1 MDNSDIL
8 YYYLNKSF
16 EESRKE
22 LQKILYISKEN
33 ISIFNSYIN
42 DYFDIDIEVEQPGN
56 TDSIGD
62 TICAFLNTKGGK
74 IKIGYDGDDH
84 NNQKAK
90 LEENLKKSY
99 GKYNRNPSKWISVN
113 EQDDSLMIKVSFPNN
128 HSFFTFD
135 EKMYYRVGKKNKIL
149 LSGDTNEILRNRKK
163 AFGRPVLSEYEP
175 TDEAKK
181 KSFKEAKS
189 ENRVSYLRIGEPL
202 ENKATFYKYISL
214 EAVMSIFRKV
224 DADKVKEGQRN
235 PPQTM
240 RFVEPPAW
248 PDQYERRFYT
258 ADYKKVK
265 IYPNAAPKLYA
276 TCFTPCKDSEP
287 AWQVYNRKKEGL
299 GARCVQFRFNQVAL
313 REELVKN
320 LEDCTIVE
328 GVVDYQSNSF
338 IDELHLSTTKDGT
351 PSILYDHYFSDFTLD
366 NFINLLLLK
375 RTAFDYEKEVR
386 IFLIFDEDNNESKSM
401 TKEEI
406 TPKNISL
413 DWLSFIEEIR
423 VDPNCTEIEI
433 ALLQD
438 AINRLIED
446 SNRSQDEKDELKA
459 RLIVE
464 KYNVNEDKEKDNRIC
479 IGEEY
484 KEYKKRQKNQ
494 NN

>member
-1 MDNSDIL
+1 MNAS
-8 YYYLNKSF
+8 NK
-16 EESRKE
+16 ENEKE
-22 LQKILYISKEN
+22 LI
-33 ISIFNSYIN
+33 
-42 DYFDIDIEVEQPGN
+42 IEV
-56 TDSIGD
+56 
-62 TICAFLNTKGGK
+62 L
-74 IKIGYDGDDH
+74 
-84 NNQKAK
+84 
-90 LEENLKKSY
+90 
-99 GKYNRNPSKWISVN
+99 
-113 EQDDSLMIKVSFPNN
+113 FPND
-128 HSFFTFD
+128 HRFFTYD
-135 EKMYYRVGKKNKIL
+135 EKYYYRVGSKNKIL
-149 LSGDTNEILRNRKK
+149 LSVDFNEIIRNRRK
-163 AFGRPVLSEYEP
+163 ALGRPVLSEYEP

-181 KSFKEAKS
+181 KSFEEVKA
-189 ENRVSYLRIGEPL
+189 ENRVSYLKIGEPL
-202 ENKATFYKYISL
+202 ENKTTFYKYISL

-224 DADKVKEGQRN
+224 DADKLKEGQRN

-287 AWQVYNRKKEGL
+287 AWQVYNRRKEGL

-338 IDELHLSTTKDGT
+338 IDELHLSTTKDGQ
-351 PSILYDHYFSDFTLD
+351 PSKLYDYYFSDFTLD

-406 TPKNISL
+406 IPKNISL

-423 VDPNCTEIEI
+423 VDPNCSEIEI

-438 AINRLIED
+438 EINRLIED

-479 IGEEY
+479 IGEDY
-484 KEYKKRQKNQ
+484 KDYKKRQKNQ
-494 NN
+494 N

>member
-1 MDNSDIL
+1 MDQSINTDYIIKTINT
-8 YYYLNKSF
+8 YLNDGLRY
-16 EESRKE
+16 ES
-22 LQKILYISKEN
+22 ISRFTPSVGK
-33 ISIFNSYIN
+33 
-42 DYFDIDIEVEQPGN
+42 
-56 TDSIGD
+56 
-62 TICAFLNTKGGK
+62 TICAFLNTIGGRIK
-74 IKIGYDGDDH
+74 IKYDGEDYD
-84 NNQKAK
+84 KK
-90 LEENLKKSY
+90 KSELEENLKDIFK
-99 GKYNRNPSKWISVN
+99 KFKTNPSKWITVN
-113 EQDDSLMIKVSFPNN
+113 ASNKENEKELIIEVLFPND
-128 HSFFTFD
+128 HRFFTYD
-135 EKMYYRVGKKNKIL
+135 EKYYYRVGSKNKIL
-149 LSGDTNEILRNRKK
+149 LSVVFNEIIRNRRK
-163 AFGRPVLSEYEP
+163 ALGRPVLSEYEP

-181 KSFKEAKS
+181 KSFEEVKA
-189 ENRVSYLRIGEPL
+189 ENRVSYLKIGEPL
-202 ENKATFYKYISL
+202 ENKTTFYKYISL

-224 DADKVKEGQRN
+224 DADKLKEGQRN

-287 AWQVYNRKKEGL
+287 AWQVYNRRKEGL

-338 IDELHLSTTKDGT
+338 IDELHLSTTKDGQ
-351 PSILYDHYFSDFTLD
+351 PSKLYDYYFSDFTLD

-406 TPKNISL
+406 IPKNISL

-423 VDPNCTEIEI
+423 VDPNCSEIEI

-438 AINRLIED
+438 EINRLIED

-479 IGEEY
+479 IGEDY
-484 KEYKKRQKNQ
+484 KDYKKRQKNQ
-494 NN
+494 KN